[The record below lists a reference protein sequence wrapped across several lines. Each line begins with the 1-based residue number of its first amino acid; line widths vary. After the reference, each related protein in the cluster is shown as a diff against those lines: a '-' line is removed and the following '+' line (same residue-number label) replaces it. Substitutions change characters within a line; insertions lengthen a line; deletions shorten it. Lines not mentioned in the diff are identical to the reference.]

1 MVLPTKGISPDRA
14 LLTIGASALVLL
26 DSPSTVTALWERYT
40 SSSANLDQDEM
51 VTFDWFALALSMLFA
66 IGAIDWNE
74 DGRLE
79 KRDAAA

>member
-14 LLTIGASALVLL
+14 LLTIGASALALL
-26 DSPSTVTALWERYT
+26 DSPSTVTGLWEKYV
-40 SSSANLDQDEM
+40 SSSENPDQGEKI
-51 VTFDWFALALSMLFA
+51 TFDWFALALSMLFA

-74 DGRLE
+74 DDRLE